1 MNIPAEPSQP
11 PSGVRS
17 KILPGPPFLR
27 HYVDYRLIA
36 WRPEGVLDDG
46 MLDQIAEWLV
56 EIELESPH
64 FKRFVD
70 FSRLTEIAI
79 RTNHLFEFARKR
91 AEDFRGNQPVRV
103 SLFCNEWIG
112 FGIAR
117 FYETLMEH
125 TLIRAKAFRDR
136 AKAAEWLEVPAT
148 VLTLEDEPEP

>member
-1 MNIPAEPSQP
+1 MNTPAEPSQS

-91 AEDFRGNQPVRV
+91 AEDFRGNEPVRA
-103 SLFCNEWIG
+103 SLFCDEWIG

-117 FYETLMEH
+117 FYETLMEG

-136 AKAAEWLEVPAT
+136 AKAAEWLEVPAM